1 MDEQVGIEIG
11 QGVEVDQAGADQ
23 RRTEID
29 TARHVPLEARPGIK
43 HLVSVDDDFAVGD
56 QSVAAI
62 APGEHP
68 SCGYQ
73 RSPIGPFTQNE
84 MAG

>member
-29 TARHVPLEARPGIK
+29 TARHVPSKR
-43 HLVSVDDDFAVGD
+43 
-56 QSVAAI
+56 
-62 APGEHP
+62 
-68 SCGYQ
+68 
-73 RSPIGPFTQNE
+73 GP
-84 MAG
+84 A